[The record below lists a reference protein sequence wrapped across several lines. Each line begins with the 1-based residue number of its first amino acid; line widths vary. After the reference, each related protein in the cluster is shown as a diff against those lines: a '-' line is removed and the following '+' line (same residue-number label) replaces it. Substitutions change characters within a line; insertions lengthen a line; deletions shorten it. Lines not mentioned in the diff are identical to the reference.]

1 MAPNDPHWYW
11 MFIVCSLVPDLVA
24 FRPFWA
30 EKRGE
35 ISSKTAPIS
44 CYGASNWAPNG
55 PKWSKKAPK
64 GPHQYSIVILC
75 PTVHNFGPFRPFC
88 IAKQVRNWLQ
98 TGPSILLWALRSL
111 HNGPNWSKIAPKG
124 SQQYSMV
131 ILCPTVHDLGLFRPL
146 WAKQNE

>member
-1 MAPNDPHWYW
+1 

-55 PKWSKKAPK
+55 PKLSKKAPK
-64 GPHQYSIVILC
+64 GPYQYSMVILC
-75 PTVHNFGPFRPFC
+75 PTVHNFWPFRPFC
-88 IAKQVRNWLQ
+88 IAKEVRNRLQ
-98 TGPSILLWALRSL
+98 TGPSILLRLL
-111 HNGPNWSKIAPKG
+111 HNGPKQSKSSPKG
-124 SQQYSMV
+124 SHQYNMV
-131 ILCPTVHDLGLFRPL
+131 ILTPTVHDLGLFRPL